1 MSFYKALFLLL
12 WGGKN
17 VVMMPVLRIM
27 FKITVP
33 LKTAVFKNSFPK
45 VWKYFYNN
53 VEKQLASKL
62 CGWHFALFLLISLID
77 GLAKGEA

>member
-1 MSFYKALFLLL
+1 M
-12 WGGKN
+12 
-17 VVMMPVLRIM
+17 MMPVLRIM